1 MENGAK
7 NAAQL
12 RALGE
17 RLVGDQQ
24 AIMRAWRQSSKN
36 DPELKTAR
44 HLSRSRFD
52 DHIPG
57 VLKAFAAQLAAW
69 PGAGLVAAE
78 AVQERRGAQHG
89 AHRWQEGYALPE
101 VAREWVHLHLVLLDL
116 FEQYAVRDGVDH
128 DTMILARRLLAML
141 CGQGVSRSVSEYARL
156 MQAEAAGRVRDLE
169 GALAELNDL
178 QRSRSEAWREA
189 AHDLRNTVGLVTYAT
204 GILKRSDAPDPV
216 RAKSLVALQNGVT
229 SLATTLTD
237 LLDLARLEAGLEQ
250 REIAAFDAAALLR
263 AVCER
268 VQDVAVARGLFVS
281 VEGPTVLE
289 IEGDEQK
296 VRRIADSLLSNALRY
311 TAQGGVIVRWA
322 RIDQED
328 SHHWSFSLDD
338 IGARSQGGAAADLV
352 NELEQVKQ
360 GAAPGPV
367 VAVAAPPPGQRA
379 QGEGIALSLVK
390 HLCELLDATLEFPV
404 HAGGGSSVL
413 VLFPCRYD
421 PI

>member
-1 MENGAK
+1 MENGTK
-7 NAAQL
+7 TAAQL
-12 RALGE
+12 RGMGE
-17 RLVGDQQ
+17 HLVADQQ

-44 HLSRSRFD
+44 NLSRSRFD
-52 DHIPG
+52 DHIPD

-69 PGAGLVAAE
+69 PGEGLVAAE

-141 CGQGVSRSVSEYARL
+141 CGQGVSRSVSEYGRL
-156 MQAEAAGRVRDLE
+156 LQAEATGRVRDLE
-169 GALAELNDL
+169 AALTELNEL

-189 AHDLRNTVGLVTYAT
+189 AHDLRNTVGVVTYAT
-204 GILKRSDAPDPV
+204 GILKRKDAPDPV
-216 RAKSLVALQNGVT
+216 RAKSLIALQNGVT
-229 SLATTLTD
+229 SLAATLTD

-250 REIAAFDAAALLR
+250 REIAAFDAGALMG

-268 VQDVAVARGLFVS
+268 VQHIAAERGLFVRAD
-281 VEGPTVLE
+281 GPTVLE
-289 IEGDEQK
+289 VEGDEAK

-311 TAQGGVIVRWA
+311 TAQGGVIVQWTRVE
-322 RIDQED
+322 QEG
-328 SHHWSFSLDD
+328 SHHWAFSIDD
-338 IGARSQGGAAADLV
+338 IGARSQGGAAADLL
-352 NELEQVKQ
+352 NELEQVKH
-360 GAAPGPV
+360 GGEPGPV
-367 VAVAAPPPGQRA
+367 AAVAAPPPGERA
-379 QGEGIALSLVK
+379 HGEGIALSLVK

-421 PI
+421 S